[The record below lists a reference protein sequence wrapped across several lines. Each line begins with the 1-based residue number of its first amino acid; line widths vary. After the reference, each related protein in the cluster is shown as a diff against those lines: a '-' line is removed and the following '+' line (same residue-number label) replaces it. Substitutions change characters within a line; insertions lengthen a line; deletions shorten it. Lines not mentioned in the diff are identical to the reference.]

1 MVGRTRFRRFD
12 SMDNVEPKA
21 AVLIFE
27 EEHRRITFRSA
38 QAYKDWVTS
47 REFGGQRIIW
57 PNNSAGDP
65 APGIL
70 QIVET
75 DDQVGYPCPPENQA
89 GLFTK

>member
-1 MVGRTRFRRFD
+1 
-12 SMDNVEPKA
+12 MDNVIKPQA

-57 PNNSAGDP
+57 PNNAAGDP
-65 APGIL
+65 TPGIL

-75 DDQVGYPCPPENQA
+75 DDNVGYPCPGP
-89 GLFTK
+89 